1 MKMPFLNLLSSSMPL
16 ADEIWEEIEQITDV
30 HLLSKGTLLLT
41 KGQVSDSLFYLC
53 QGYKSSK

>member
-1 MKMPFLNLLSSSMPL
+1 MKTSFLNLLSSIIPL

-41 KGQVSDSLFYLC
+41 KGRVQA
-53 QGYKSSK
+53 